1 MHSNNACCLFGVL
14 FELFHMSPR
23 PSPAHLAALVHS
35 IVCVCVCVCVC
46 SYVRTFQAAYVLLV
60 GTFPFNS
67 FLAAL
72 FCCVGSAVLTCT
84 YCTTITFSHCVC
96 ARRWMFIS
104 VCAVSLT
111 HTHSHTH
118 TLSLFTFVSTRTH
131 IHPVSFRM
139 QIDPS
144 STDFKDMLIER
155 CFAEYMICNFILFIA
170 TINYIG

>member
-14 FELFHMSPR
+14 FELLHMSPR

-35 IVCVCVCVCVC
+35 IVCVCVCVCMFVC
-46 SYVRTFQAAYVLLV
+46 SHIPGCVCTARRHIPLQLVPRGALLLCRFSGIDMYVLHYYYLL
-60 GTFPFNS
+60 S
-67 FLAAL
+67 L
-72 FCCVGSAVLTCT
+72 
-84 YCTTITFSHCVC
+84 CVC
-96 ARRWMFIS
+96 SQMDVHFGLCRLS
-104 VCAVSLT
+104 DTYTLT
-111 HTHSHTH
+111 HTHS
-118 TLSLFTFVSTRTH
+118 LSLFTFVSTRTH